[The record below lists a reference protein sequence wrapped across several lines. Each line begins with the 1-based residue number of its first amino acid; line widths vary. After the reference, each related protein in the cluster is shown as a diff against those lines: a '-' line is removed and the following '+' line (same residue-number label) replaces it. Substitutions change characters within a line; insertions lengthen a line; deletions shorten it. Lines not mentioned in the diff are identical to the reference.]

1 MKVGLVLE
9 GGAMRG
15 LYTAGVLD
23 AFMDYD
29 IKVDGIM
36 GVSAGALFGVNY
48 PSKQR
53 GRTLRYNKKYVNDKR
68 YMGLGSLI
76 KTGNIINKEFA
87 YYEIPFKLDKFDEEA
102 FEKSGIDFYAVVTN
116 VETGKAE
123 YPLIKNCEKEIEML
137 RASSCMPIVSKIVEI
152 GKKKYLDGGIADSVP
167 YEKMMELGYDK
178 IIVVLTRDIEYR
190 KKKTNQLIPKLFYK
204 KYPKLVETIN
214 NRYKAYNDSIDK
226 LIELEKDK
234 KVFVIRPS
242 VNLHVKRI
250 EKDVNKLQAIY
261 DLGIKDVKKC
271 IKKINT
277 YLGK

>member
-87 YYEIPFKLDKFDEEA
+87 YYEIPFKLDKFDEEV

-204 KYPKLVETIN
+204 RYPKLVETIN
-214 NRYKAYNDSIDK
+214 NRYKDYNESIDK

-261 DLGIKDVKKC
+261 DLGIKDVKKN

-277 YLGK
+277 YLEK

>member
-29 IKVDGIM
+29 VKVDGIM

-87 YYEIPFKLDKFDEEA
+87 YYEIPFKLDKFDEET

-214 NRYKAYNDSIDK
+214 NRYKDYNDSIDR
-226 LIELEKDK
+226 LIKLEKNK

-261 DLGIKDVKKC
+261 DLGIKDVKKS

-277 YLGK
+277 YLEK

>member
-23 AFMDYD
+23 AFLDYE
-29 IKVDGIM
+29 IKVGGIM

-68 YMGLGSLI
+68 YMGFGSLI

-87 YYEIPFKLDKFDEEA
+87 YYEIPFKLDKFDEET

-116 VETGKAE
+116 VVTGKAE

-178 IIVVLTRDIEYR
+178 IIVVLTRDMEYR
-190 KKKTNQLIPKLFYK
+190 KKKTNQLVPKLFYK

-214 NRYKAYNDSIDK
+214 NRYKDYNDSLDR
-226 LIELEKDK
+226 LVELEKEK

-242 VNLHVKRI
+242 INLHVKRI
-250 EKDVNKLQAIY
+250 EKNVDKLQAIY
-261 DLGIKDVKKC
+261 DLGIKDVKDC
-271 IKKINT
+271 LKKLRE
-277 YLGK
+277 YLEK

>member
-1 MKVGLVLE
+1 VKVGLVLE

-29 IKVDGIM
+29 VKVDGIM

-87 YYEIPFKLDKFDEEA
+87 YYEIPFKLDKFDEET

-137 RASSCMPIVSKIVEI
+137 RASSCMPIVSSNYWNGVFGSTKEEVQKDEEGLQTMRTLGNNMAWLIKCI
-152 GKKKYLDGGIADSVP
+152 NCGKKEGIEFP
-167 YEKMMELGYDK
+167 NME
-178 IIVVLTRDIEYR
+178 
-190 KKKTNQLIPKLFYK
+190 
-204 KYPKLVETIN
+204 
-214 NRYKAYNDSIDK
+214 
-226 LIELEKDK
+226 
-234 KVFVIRPS
+234 
-242 VNLHVKRI
+242 
-250 EKDVNKLQAIY
+250 
-261 DLGIKDVKKC
+261 
-271 IKKINT
+271 KKIFTSFWKEDN
-277 YLGK
+277 